1 MVYLVPKSAGDD
13 CVIQRDR
20 CRELLVFWCFDVYKI
35 TAMIAKISCIWL
47 SLCAGYSTSYLSS
60 GSLGFSWIQLSLD
73 VNIFSCIWLSFGQR
87 ATSTAS
93 FSVSLPYYIV
103 RWFSLLYHLL
113 DTSFYKHLQRQG
125 NKFYTFWCH
134 QVVSRLIVDLVVDN
148 PFNGYPATHA
158 CYRWIMSATNKKQ
171 Q

>member
-1 MVYLVPKSAGDD
+1 MDAAVIDVNLFS
-13 CVIQRDR
+13 CV
-20 CRELLVFWCFDVYKI
+20 
-35 TAMIAKISCIWL
+35 WL
-47 SLCAGYSTSYLSS
+47 SLYVCYSASYLYS
-60 GSLGFSWIQLSLD
+60 GPLEYSWMQLSL
-73 VNIFSCIWLSFGQR
+73 LSIVLWIR
-87 ATSTAS
+87 ETASSTAS

-125 NKFYTFWCH
+125 NKFYTFWCR
-134 QVVSRLIVDLVVDN
+134 QVLSRLNVVLVVDN

-158 CYRWIMSATNKKQ
+158 CYRWIISATSKKQ